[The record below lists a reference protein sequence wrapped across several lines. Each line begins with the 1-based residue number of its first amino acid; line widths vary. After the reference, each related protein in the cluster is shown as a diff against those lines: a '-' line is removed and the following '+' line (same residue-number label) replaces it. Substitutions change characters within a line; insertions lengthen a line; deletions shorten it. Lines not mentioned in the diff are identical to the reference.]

1 MKILLN
7 LLGLLLFFAAFNTT
21 ALAQPSPEDFL
32 GYELGS
38 KFTLT
43 QNLEAYYKKL
53 AEESPRVEYKSYGKT
68 ALGRELPMIFIS
80 SEENIANK
88 EEIRD
93 KVKELTKRTE
103 PLDDAEVERLSS
115 ETPSIMYTYI
125 LDAANEFPGI
135 EGSMQIAYDL
145 ATKEDA
151 ETQKMRDELLVIM
164 SPMTNPDA
172 HAKTVEWLEIYNVH
186 GSSVDP
192 NAKQN
197 SSYWGV
203 ASDGNVWGIDL
214 NRDFTWFVTP
224 ETRAMAKISV
234 EWQPQTMLDL
244 HCCPPIFFMT
254 PTGPPD
260 HPMWPEENR
269 KWSQKSVDIAQ
280 EEFGK
285 RGFNM
290 SSGMDYAGIT
300 YLGHGITWGM
310 LGPTLTGQMFESIGG
325 KPDLLRDDGSIATLE
340 MGIERHIVGT
350 RAVMKN
356 LSQNKQQLLKDAYNR
371 SVESARE
378 AREASVRGAILPN
391 TGDPDKLNRLLN
403 RLQLQGIEIR
413 QAEESFSVNGGSFM
427 NPDDTE
433 NREFPAG
440 TYFIDFNQPFSRLAR
455 ASLDPTLDVPTP
467 QVDPRN
473 QRESPFYDSQVQ
485 ILPLLF
491 GVEAYTIA
499 GNVPDVQHQ
508 PAKTFQAEASITESE
523 TNNPYAYIMPA
534 GKESSYKVAAQLMQD
549 DFKGRVFRGPF
560 SMDDTVFE
568 KGTFAFI
575 SGRNPNNLHENI
587 RELAEKHNATLLE
600 VDDPINDTG
609 VDFGNTRL
617 VSHLPKPTIAV
628 LADEPAR
635 FGDMFAGIRTMLEVD
650 FGITF
655 SPVRKEVLESS
666 DLSKYSAIVL
676 PDGYGYEQNLDL
688 ENLRSYVQNGG
699 TLIAPK
705 NAGLA
710 LSSDSILG
718 QHITSKEQADQTFG
732 TILRGVWETHPSPDP
747 GEWLQWEPD
756 IKVDRPLLSVGFDEE
771 FAARGADVILYEV
784 DEESSAE
791 IPATY
796 SDNTENLLLDG
807 FMVDSDKE
815 KIAGKPYVVRHPV
828 GQGNVIYLTEPVNYR
843 GYWYGTNLIFLN
855 SLLFGPI
862 L

>member
-1 MKILLN
+1 MKMLVK
-7 LLGLLLFFAAFNTT
+7 LLGLLFLFTAFCNS
-21 ALAQPSPEDFL
+21 LQAQPTPEDFL
-32 GYELGS
+32 GYKLGS

-53 AEESPRVEYKSYGKT
+53 AEESPRVEYASYGKT
-68 ALGRELPMIFIS
+68 VLGRELPMIFIS
-80 SEENIANK
+80 SEENLANK

-93 KVKELTKRTE
+93 RVKRLTKRTE
-103 PLDDAEVERLSS
+103 PLEDTEVEQLSAK
-115 ETPSIMYTYI
+115 TPSIMYTYI

-135 EGSMQIAYDL
+135 EGSMQIAYEL
-145 ATKEDA
+145 ATQEDE
-151 ETQKMRDELLVIM
+151 ETQKIRDELLVIM

-172 HAKTVEWLEIYNVH
+172 HAKTVEWLEIYNVP

-214 NRDFTWFVTP
+214 NRDFTWFVSP
-224 ETRAMAKISV
+224 ETRAMAELSV

-269 KWSQKSVDIAQ
+269 KWSERSVDIAQ
-280 EEFGK
+280 KEFGE

-350 RAVMKN
+350 RAVLKN
-356 LSQNKQQLLKDAYNR
+356 LSENKQELLKDAYNR
-371 SVESARE
+371 SIESARQ
-378 AREASVRGAILPN
+378 AREASIRGAVIPDQ
-391 TGDPDKLNRLLN
+391 GDPDKLKRLLD
-403 RLQLQGIEIR
+403 RLQLQGIEIQ
-413 QAEESFSVNGGSFM
+413 QAEESFSINGGSFLD
-427 NPDDTE
+427 PGATE

-455 ASLDPTLDVPTP
+455 VTLDPTLDVPTP

-499 GNVPDVQHQ
+499 GDVPDVQHQ
-508 PAKTFQAEASITESE
+508 PAENFQAEPSIIE
-523 TNNPYAYIMPA
+523 TNSDKPYAYILPA
-534 GKESSYKVAAQLMQD
+534 GRESSYKVAGQLMQS

-560 SMDDTVFE
+560 SINDTVYE

-575 SGRNPNNLHENI
+575 GARNPDNLHETIHN
-587 RELAEKHNATLLE
+587 LAEKHGATLAE
-600 VDDPINDTG
+600 VDDPINDAG

-635 FGDMFAGIRTMLEVD
+635 FGDMFAGIRTTLEVD

-655 SPVRKEVLESS
+655 SPVRKEILEGS

-676 PDGYGYEQNLDL
+676 PDGYGYEQNFDLD
-688 ENLRSYVQNGG
+688 NLRDYVQSGG
-699 TLIAPK
+699 TLIAAK
-705 NAGLA
+705 NAGRTLSNDSV
-710 LSSDSILG
+710 LGEHISSD
-718 QHITSKEQADQTFG
+718 EEADQTFG
-732 TILRGVWETHPSPDP
+732 AILRGEWETYSSPEP
-747 GEWLQWEPD
+747 GEWIQWEPD
-756 IKVDRPLLSVGFDEE
+756 IKVDRPLLSVGFEDE

-784 DEESSAE
+784 DEDSNAE
-791 IPATY
+791 IIARY
-796 SDNTENLLLDG
+796 SDNTGNLLLDG

-815 KIAGKPYVVRHPV
+815 KIAGKPYVVQHPL
-828 GQGNVIYLTEPVNYR
+828 GRGNVIYLTEPVNYR